1 MNTAR
6 PVLSRM
12 PPVAWLGAMLVTSL
26 IVVTLARWQGWHER
40 APVAQVSWDM
50 SLYFEDMPNGDVRV
64 TDARNGQEVA
74 QFSGEQGFLRGTLRA
89 MARQRRVTQTERN
102 APLLLRGLSDGR
114 LQLVDPMQGL
124 AIDLDSFG
132 PSNKAVFA
140 GLRRST
146 LEH

>member
-1 MNTAR
+1 MNSAR

-40 APVAQVSWDM
+40 APDAQVSWDM

-74 QFSGEQGFLRGTLRA
+74 QISGEQGFLRGTLRA

>member
-12 PPVAWLGAMLVTSL
+12 PPVAWLGAMLVTTL

-40 APVAQVSWDM
+40 APDAQVSWDM

-74 QFSGEQGFLRGTLRA
+74 QFSGEPWPD
-89 MARQRRVTQTERN
+89 N
-102 APLLLRGLSDGR
+102 A
-114 LQLVDPMQGL
+114 
-124 AIDLDSFG
+124 A
-132 PSNKAVFA
+132 
-140 GLRRST
+140 
-146 LEH
+146 